1 MAESMARGVAKRSAI
16 PEILEDA
23 RDQRALIVVVEDDE
37 VAAEP
42 NALGVHAEQA
52 RAGGVEGADPHAA
65 RSAAGELLDALAH
78 LARRLV
84 GEGDGEDAI
93 GPHATTEQ
101 LGDAEG
107 DDARLAR
114 AGAGEDQKRPAGM

>member
-1 MAESMARGVAKRSAI
+1 MAESIGARRGEAVGD

-42 NALGVHAEQA
+42 DALGVHAQQA

-65 RSAAGELLDALAH
+65 RVG
-78 LARRLV
+78 RR
-84 GEGDGEDAI
+84 
-93 GPHATTEQ
+93 
-101 LGDAEG
+101 
-107 DDARLAR
+107 
-114 AGAGEDQKRPAGM
+114 